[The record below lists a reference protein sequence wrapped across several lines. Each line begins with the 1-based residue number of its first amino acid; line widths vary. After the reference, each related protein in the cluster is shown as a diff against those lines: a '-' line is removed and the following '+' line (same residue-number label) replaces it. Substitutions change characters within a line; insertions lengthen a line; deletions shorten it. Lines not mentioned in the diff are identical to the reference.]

1 MKSTNSIGFY
11 GVILTALSFLALS
24 CSKSASDLPQLPYFE
39 FSLNNT
45 VVPLSSLSVDTT
57 TVRNSIFIYG
67 ETVLPGMVDT
77 AHFVAHFMRTPSV
90 PAALAL
96 GTFADSA
103 YPSQTVEVSLSG
115 SIAATPGAQFAW
127 INHPSYYPSIINIA
141 SNNTYSFTG
150 TFQAGLAPDSVNGNV
165 WPAGLDSLKLT
176 NGTFYIPL

>member
-1 MKSTNSIGFY
+1 MRLTNSIGLY
-11 GVILTALSFLALS
+11 GVILTALSFLTVS

-45 VVPLSSLSVDTT
+45 VVPVNSLSVDTT

-67 ETVLPGMVDT
+67 EALLPGMVDS
-77 AHFVAHFMRTPSV
+77 AHFVAHFMSIPGV
-90 PAALAL
+90 PASLAL
-96 GTFADSA
+96 GAFADSA
-103 YPSQTVEVSLSG
+103 NPSQMVEINLSG
-115 SIAATPGAQFAW
+115 KIAATPGATFAW
-127 INHPSYYPSIINIA
+127 VNRAAYYPSIINIT

-150 TFQAGLAPDSVNGNV
+150 TFQSGLVPDSVNGNY